1 MVMLKL
7 DKESTEVYKLQQIRT
22 LLDEV
27 KDVLFVDQKNFISTL
42 KSSIIGLEESD
53 ENSSQIMIEK
63 YRETINTKVDEL
75 EKICLEKLD
84 NIYTRRYVLTNSYL
98 YLKKVTD
105 RYKDIN
111 LNMNMMGLS
120 LIVDY

>member
-1 MVMLKL
+1 MLKL
-7 DKESTEVYKLQQIRT
+7 DKESREEYKLQQIRT

>member
-7 DKESTEVYKLQQIRT
+7 DKESTEEYKLQQIRT

>member
-7 DKESTEVYKLQQIRT
+7 DKESREEYKLQQIRT

>member
-1 MVMLKL
+1 MLKL
-7 DKESTEVYKLQQIRT
+7 DKESTEEYKLQQIRT